1 VRKILKPWLL
11 AVLVVGLVAAGC
23 GSDDSGSASSTTST
37 TAASKLSGSIKVS
50 DAASLTEAFE
60 QIGQDFTKVNP
71 KTSVTFNPGSSSTLA
86 MQIQQTNGVGID
98 AFASADEANMDK
110 LVSANLVDGTP
121 VVFARNQLVIV
132 TKPGNPKHVKT
143 LADLPNLTTVSLCG
157 ETVPCGK
164 YAAQILQQANVT
176 IPETKVTR
184 GVDVKATL
192 DAVTHGDADAAIVY
206 VTDAKTAGKDVT
218 SVTIPDA
225 QNAIAVY
232 PIATLTSSGNKEVS
246 QAFIDYVTGSKGQ
259 AVLKSYGFL
268 PPQP

>member
-1 VRKILKPWLL
+1 VRKPSKSWLV

-23 GSDDSGSASSTTST
+23 GSDDSGSSSATTTT
-37 TAASKLSGSIKVS
+37 TAASKLSGSITVS

-60 QIGQDFTKVNP
+60 QIGQDFTTANP

-86 MQIQQTNGVGID
+86 TQIQQTNGVGVD
-98 AFASADEANMDK
+98 TFASADEANMDE
-110 LVSANLVDGTP
+110 LVSANLIDGDP
-121 VVFARNQLVIV
+121 VVFARNRLVIV
-132 TKPGNPKHVKT
+132 TKPGNPKNVKT
-143 LADLPNLTTVSLCG
+143 LADLPDLDIVSLCG

-164 YAAQILQQANVT
+164 YAAQILQQADVA

-218 SVTIPDA
+218 SVTIPDD

-232 PIATLTSSGNKEVS
+232 PIATLTGSAKKEVS
-246 QAFIDYVTGSKGQ
+246 RAFVDYVTGSKGQ
-259 AVLKSYGFL
+259 AVLRSYGFL
-268 PPQP
+268 PPQS

>member
-1 VRKILKPWLL
+1 VRKLLEPWLL
-11 AVLVVGLVAAGC
+11 ALLVVGLVVAGC
-23 GSDDSGSASSTTST
+23 GSDDSGSSSATTTSG
-37 TAASKLSGSIKVS
+37 ASKLSGSIKVS

-60 QIGQDFTKVNP
+60 QIGHDFTEANP
-71 KTSVTFNPGSSSTLA
+71 SISVTFNPGSSSTLA
-86 MQIQQTNGVGID
+86 MQIQQTDGVGID
-98 AFASADEANMDK
+98 TFASADETNLDK

-121 VVFARNQLVIV
+121 VVFARNRLVIV
-132 TKPGNPKHVKT
+132 TKPGNPKHVKS
-143 LADLPNLTTVSLCG
+143 LADFASLGIVSLCG

-164 YAAQILQQANVT
+164 CAAQVLRQTDVT

-184 GVDVKATL
+184 GADVKATL

-218 SVTIPDA
+218 SVAIPDD

-232 PIATLTSSGNKEVS
+232 PIATLTSSGNKKVS
-246 QAFIDYVTGSKGQ
+246 RAFVDYVTGSKGE

-268 PPQP
+268 PPR

>member
-1 VRKILKPWLL
+1 VRNLVRPWLL

-23 GSDDSGSASSTTST
+23 GSDDSGSAGSETT

-60 QIGQDFTKVNP
+60 QIGQDFTKANP
-71 KTSVTFNPGSSSTLA
+71 QTSVTFNPGSSSTLA
-86 MQIQQTNGVGID
+86 LQIQQTNGVGID
-98 AFASADEANMDK
+98 TFASADEANMDK
-110 LVSANLVDGTP
+110 LVSGHLVDGTP
-121 VVFARNQLVIV
+121 VVFARNRLVIV
-132 TKPGNPKHVKT
+132 TKPGNPEHVT
-143 LADLPNLTTVSLCG
+143 SLADLADLGVVSLCG

-164 YAAQILQQANVT
+164 YAAQVLQQSGVT

-206 VTDAKTAGKDVT
+206 VTDAKTAGTDVT
-218 SVTIPDA
+218 SVAIPDD

-232 PIATLTSSGNKEVS
+232 PIATLTSSANRKVS
-246 QAFIDYVTGSKGQ
+246 RTFVDYVTGSEAQ
-259 AVLKSYGFL
+259 AVLRSHGFL
-268 PPQP
+268 PPQS

>member
-1 VRKILKPWLL
+1 VRTILRPWLL
-11 AVLVVGLVAAGC
+11 AVLVAGLVAAGC
-23 GSDDSGSASSTTST
+23 GSDDSGSSSGTTTT

-60 QIGQDFTKVNP
+60 QIGKDFTTANP

-98 AFASADEANMDK
+98 TFASADEANMDK

-121 VVFARNQLVIV
+121 DVFARNRLVIV
-132 TKPGNPKHVKT
+132 TKPGNPKHVESLT
-143 LADLPNLTTVSLCG
+143 DLPNLGIVSLCG
-157 ETVPCGK
+157 DTVPCGK
-164 YAAQILQQANVT
+164 YAAQVLQQANVT

-192 DAVTHGDADAAIVY
+192 DAVTQGDADAAIVY

-218 SVTIPDA
+218 SVTIPDD
-225 QNAIAVY
+225 QNAIATY
-232 PIATLTSSGNKEVS
+232 PIATLTSSANTEVS
-246 QAFIDYVTGSKGQ
+246 NAFVDYVTGSKGQ

-268 PPQP
+268 PPQ